1 MTMMLAME
9 SSVGQFLNH
18 IQTLPIPLVAAW
30 VVCLWLSRNKTGLV
44 RASVAQSS
52 VGQASVAR

>member
-9 SSVGQFLNH
+9 SSVGQFVNH

-30 VVCLWLSRNKTGLV
+30 VVCVWLMRDKTGHIQG
-44 RASVAQSS
+44 SVAQGS
-52 VGQASVAR
+52 VGQASVTR